1 MQQDIT
7 LQVGVKVLLKNN
19 NGKFLLVRRS
29 KEKYPDVIDSW
40 DIVGGRII
48 PGTELIENLKREVKE
63 EVGLDLANVPVL
75 IAAQDILRNNGKHI
89 VRLTYIAEVSG
100 DVILDTT
107 ENDQY
112 QWLDFDELLKIEDL
126 DHYFKHLLEENIIIK
141 HVGPIKR

>member
-29 KEKYPDVIDSW
+29 SEKYPDVADKW
-40 DIVGGRII
+40 DVVGGRII
-48 PGTELIENLKREVKE
+48 PGTELIENLKREVRE
-63 EVGLDLANVPVL
+63 EVGLDLTSEPLL

-89 VRLTYIAEVSG
+89 VRLTYIADASG
-100 DVILDTT
+100 DVILDTD

-112 QWLDFDELLKIEDL
+112 QWLDFDELVNIEGL
-126 DHYFKHLLEENIIIK
+126 DHYFKQLLEENKIIK